1 MSERW
6 KESMREGI
14 APSGWEHDDAMA
26 RTREVAQ
33 RRDVDRARGVGERL
47 TRPWSVDDAEV
58 PEQVGDD
65 AEGKAVLD
73 SVDCY
78 ARHSGRE

>member
-1 MSERW
+1 MLWRGHDKLPRDETS
-6 KESMREGI
+6 I
-14 APSGWEHDDAMA
+14 A
-26 RTREVAQ
+26 RAQ
-33 RRDVDRARGVGERL
+33 GVGERL

-78 ARHSGRE
+78 ARHCGRE